1 MKTEIKNR
9 KPVNKSSKVVIS
21 NKVRDYGNDPYVI
34 KKGKAS
40 KKFLE
45 KHGFPEELL
54 KMRGSSTLTKQIINK
69 P

>member
-1 MKTEIKNR
+1 MKTEIKYR

-21 NKVRDYGNDPYVI
+21 NEVGDYGNDPYVI
-34 KKGKAS
+34 KKGEES

-54 KMRGSSTLTKQIINK
+54 KKRREL
-69 P
+69 